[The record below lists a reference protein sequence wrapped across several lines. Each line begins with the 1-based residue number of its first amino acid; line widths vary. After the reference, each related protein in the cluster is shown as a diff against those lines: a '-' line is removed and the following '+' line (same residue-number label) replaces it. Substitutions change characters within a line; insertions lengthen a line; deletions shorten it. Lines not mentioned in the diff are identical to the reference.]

1 MRRLLLLVGAIVFV
15 DTMFFAA
22 LTPLL
27 PEYKDDLD
35 ISKTEAGALASA
47 YAAGALFGALPGGIA
62 AAWRGVKPAVLF
74 GLAGM
79 GVTTLVFGLADTYWL
94 LVAARFFQGLSS
106 AFSWTA
112 SFSWLAAGAPP
123 DRRGELLGAAVGAA
137 IFGALFGPVLGGIAA
152 EVGSGPAFGSVAVLA
167 VGLGV
172 WAWRT
177 PAFSPGEPQPL
188 RMLVD
193 ALGHRGV
200 LSAAWFVALPALLF
214 GVLGVLAPLRLDEL
228 GLGSLAIG
236 AVFLTA
242 AGIEGLASPV
252 IGRVSDRRGRMAPL
266 RAGLLASALV
276 ALVLPWIDVGWLL
289 AGFVVAAG
297 LAFGTFWAPAMALL
311 ADSAEAVGLEYA
323 YGFALVNIAWAP
335 GAFAG
340 AAVGGAV
347 ADLTADA
354 VPYLTLALAC
364 TVSFVLLR
372 GARDPAEAKPR
383 RAEAPS

>member
-1 MRRLLLLVGAIVFV
+1 VRGLLLLVGAIVFV

-27 PEYKDDLD
+27 PDYKDELGL
-35 ISKTEAGALASA
+35 SKTEAGILASS

-62 AAWRGVKPAVLF
+62 AARLGVKPAVLV

-79 GVTTLVFGLADTYWL
+79 GVTTFAFGIADSFWLLLTARFLQGLA
-94 LVAARFFQGLSS
+94 S

-112 SFSWLAAGAPP
+112 SFSWLAASAPP
-123 DRRGELLGAAVGAA
+123 ERRGELLGAAVGAA

-152 EVGSGPAFGSVAVLA
+152 ETATELAFGSVAVLA
-167 VGLGV
+167 VALGI

-177 PAFSPGEPQPL
+177 PAFSPGQPQPL
-188 RMLVD
+188 RMLVE
-193 ALGHRGV
+193 ALGHPGV
-200 LSAAWFVALPALLF
+200 VRAVWFVALPALLF

-228 GLGSLAIG
+228 GLGALAIG

-242 AGIEGLASPV
+242 AGLEALASPV
-252 IGRVSDRRGRMAPL
+252 LGRVSDRRGRMAPL
-266 RAGLLASALV
+266 RAGLLASAIV
-276 ALVLPWIDVGWLL
+276 AAVLPWLGIGWLL
-289 AGFVVAAG
+289 AAFVVAAG

-335 GAFAG
+335 GAFSG
-340 AAVGGAV
+340 AALGGTI
-347 ADLTADA
+347 ADATADA
-354 VPYLTLALAC
+354 VPYLALATAC
-364 TVSFVLLR
+364 LLTLVIVS
-372 GARDPAEAKPR
+372 R
-383 RAEAPS
+383 RREIG

>member
-1 MRRLLLLVGAIVFV
+1 VRSLLLLVGAIVFV

-27 PEYKDDLD
+27 PDYKDELDL
-35 ISKTEAGALASA
+35 SKTEAGVLASS

-62 AAWRGVKPAVLF
+62 AARLGVKPAVLV

-79 GVTTLVFGLADTYWL
+79 GVTTFAFGIGDTFWVLLTARFLQGLA
-94 LVAARFFQGLSS
+94 S

-123 DRRGELLGAAVGAA
+123 ERRGELLGAAVGAA

-152 EVGSGPAFGSVAVLA
+152 ETETELAFGSVAVLA
-167 VGLGV
+167 VALGI

-193 ALGHRGV
+193 ALAHPGV
-200 LSAAWFVALPALLF
+200 VRAVWFVALPALLF

-228 GLGSLAIG
+228 GLGALAIG

-242 AGIEGLASPV
+242 AGLEGLASPV
-252 IGRVSDRRGRMAPL
+252 LGRISDRRGRMAPL
-266 RAGLLASALV
+266 RAGLLASAVV
-276 ALVLPWIDVGWLL
+276 AAALPWVGIGWLL
-289 AGFVVAAG
+289 AAFVVAAG

-335 GAFAG
+335 GAFSG
-340 AAVGGAV
+340 AALGGAI
-347 ADLTADA
+347 ADATADA
-354 VPYLTLALAC
+354 VPYLALAVTC
-364 TVSFVLLR
+364 LLTLVLV
-372 GARDPAEAKPR
+372 GR
-383 RAEAPS
+383 RREVV

>member
-1 MRRLLLLVGAIVFV
+1 VRGLLLLVGAIVFV

-27 PEYKDDLD
+27 PEYRDDLD
-35 ISKTEAGALASA
+35 LSKTEAGALASA

-62 AAWRGVKPAVLF
+62 AARLGVKPAVLF

-79 GVTTLVFGLADTYWL
+79 GVTTMIFGLADAYWL
-94 LVAARFFQGLSS
+94 LLGARFFQGLASS
-106 AFSWTA
+106 FSWTA

-137 IFGALFGPVLGGIAA
+137 IFGALFGPVLGGVAA
-152 EVGSGPAFGSVAVLA
+152 EVGSGPAFGSVAVFA
-167 VGLGV
+167 VVLGV

-193 ALGHRGV
+193 ALRHRGV
-200 LSAAWFVALPALLF
+200 LSSVWFVALPALLF

-242 AGIEGLASPV
+242 AGIEGLASPF
-252 IGRVSDRRGRMAPL
+252 IGRFSDRRGRIAPL

-276 ALVLPWIDVGWLL
+276 TLVLPGIDVGWLL
-289 AGFVVAAG
+289 AAFVVAAG
-297 LAFGTFWAPAMALL
+297 LSFGTFWAPAMALL
-311 ADSAEAVGLEYA
+311 ADSAEEVGLEYA

-340 AAVGGAV
+340 AAVGGAL
-347 ADLTADA
+347 ADVTADA
-354 VPYLTLALAC
+354 VPYLALSAACLLTLALM
-364 TVSFVLLR
+364 
-372 GARDPAEAKPR
+372 R
-383 RAEAPS
+383 RARVAA

>member
-1 MRRLLLLVGAIVFV
+1 VRGLLLLVGAIVFV

-27 PEYKDDLD
+27 PEYRDDLD
-35 ISKTEAGALASA
+35 LSKTEAGALASA

-62 AAWRGVKPAVLF
+62 AARRGVKPAVLA

-79 GVTTLVFGLADTYWL
+79 CVTTLVFGLADTYWL
-94 LVAARFFQGLSS
+94 LVSARFFQGLSS
-106 AFSWTA
+106 SFSWTA

-137 IFGALFGPVLGGIAA
+137 IFGALFGPVLGGVAA
-152 EVGSGPAFGSVAVLA
+152 EVGSGLAFGSVAVFA
-167 VGLGV
+167 VALGI

-177 PAFSPGEPQPL
+177 PAFAPGEPQPL
-188 RMLVD
+188 GMLAD
-193 ALGHRGV
+193 ALRHRGV
-200 LSAAWFVALPALLF
+200 LSSVWFVALPALLF

-242 AGIEGLASPV
+242 AGIEGLASPF
-252 IGRVSDRRGRMAPL
+252 IGRVSDRRGRAAPL

-276 ALVLPWIDVGWLL
+276 TLVLPWIDVGWLL

-297 LAFGTFWAPAMALL
+297 LSFGTFWAPAMALL
-311 ADSAEAVGLEYA
+311 ADNADEVGLEYA

-340 AAVGGAV
+340 AAVGGAI
-347 ADLTADA
+347 ADVTADA
-354 VPYLTLALAC
+354 VPYLALSAACLLTLALM
-364 TVSFVLLR
+364 SR
-372 GARDPAEAKPR
+372 ARTAA
-383 RAEAPS
+383 

>member
-1 MRRLLLLVGAIVFV
+1 LRGLLLLVGAIVFV

-27 PEYKDDLD
+27 PEYRDDLD
-35 ISKTEAGALASA
+35 LSKTAAGALASA

-62 AAWRGVKPAVLF
+62 AARLGVKPAVLF

-79 GVTTLVFGLADTYWL
+79 GVTTLVFGLADTFWL
-94 LVAARFFQGLSS
+94 LIGARFFQGLSS

-123 DRRGELLGAAVGAA
+123 ERRGELLGAAVGAA
-137 IFGALFGPVLGGIAA
+137 IFGALFGPVLGGAAA
-152 EVGSGPAFGSVAVLA
+152 EVGSGIAFGSVAVFA
-167 VGLGV
+167 VALGV

-177 PAFSPGEPQPL
+177 PAYPPGEPQPL
-188 RMLVD
+188 RMLAD
-193 ALGHRGV
+193 ALRHRGV
-200 LSAAWFVALPALLF
+200 LSSVWFVALPALLF

-228 GLGSLAIG
+228 GLGAIAIG
-236 AVFLTA
+236 AVYLTA
-242 AGIEGLASPV
+242 AGIEGVASPFV
-252 IGRVSDRRGRMAPL
+252 GRFSDRRGRTAPL

-276 ALVLPWIDVGWLL
+276 TLILPWLDVGWLL
-289 AGFVVAAG
+289 AGFVIVAG

-311 ADSAEAVGLEYA
+311 ADSAEEVGLEYA

-340 AAVGGAV
+340 AALGGAL
-347 ADLTADA
+347 ADVTADA
-354 VPYLTLALAC
+354 VPYLALSATCLLTLGLM
-364 TVSFVLLR
+364 SR
-372 GARDPAEAKPR
+372 PANPA
-383 RAEAPS
+383 

>member
-1 MRRLLLLVGAIVFV
+1 VRGLLLLVGAIVFV

-27 PEYKDDLD
+27 PDYKDELGL
-35 ISKTEAGALASA
+35 SKTEAGILASS

-62 AAWRGVKPAVLF
+62 AARLGVKPAVLV

-79 GVTTLVFGLADTYWL
+79 GVTTFAFGIADSFWLLLTARFLQGLA
-94 LVAARFFQGLSS
+94 S

-112 SFSWLAAGAPP
+112 SFSWLAAAAPP
-123 DRRGELLGAAVGAA
+123 ERRGELLGAAVGAA

-152 EVGSGPAFGSVAVLA
+152 ETAPEFAFGSVAVLA
-167 VGLGV
+167 VALGI

-177 PAFSPGEPQPL
+177 PAFSPGQPQPL
-188 RMLVD
+188 RMLVE
-193 ALGHRGV
+193 ALGHPGV
-200 LSAAWFVALPALLF
+200 VRAVWFVALPALLF

-228 GLGSLAIG
+228 GLGALAIG

-242 AGIEGLASPV
+242 AGLEALASPV
-252 IGRVSDRRGRMAPL
+252 LGRVSDRRGRMAPL
-266 RAGLLASALV
+266 RAGLLASAIV
-276 ALVLPWIDVGWLL
+276 AAVLPWLGIGWLL
-289 AGFVVAAG
+289 AAFVVAAG

-335 GAFAG
+335 GAFSG
-340 AAVGGAV
+340 AALGGTI
-347 ADLTADA
+347 ADATADA
-354 VPYLTLALAC
+354 VPYLTLATAC
-364 TVSFVLLR
+364 LLTLVIVS
-372 GARDPAEAKPR
+372 R
-383 RAEAPS
+383 RRETG

>member
-1 MRRLLLLVGAIVFV
+1 VRRLLLLVGAIVFV

-27 PEYKDDLD
+27 PDYKEELDL
-35 ISKTEAGALASA
+35 SKTEAGVLASA
-47 YAAGALFGALPGGIA
+47 YAAGALFGALPGGIVA
-62 AAWRGVKPAVLF
+62 ARVGVKPAVLI

-79 GVTTLVFGLADTYWL
+79 GVTTFAFGVGDTFWLLLTARFLQGLA
-94 LVAARFFQGLSS
+94 S

-137 IFGALFGPVLGGIAA
+137 IFGALFGPVLGGIAS
-152 EVGSGPAFGSVAVLA
+152 ETGPELAFGSVAVLA
-167 VGLGV
+167 IALGI

-177 PAFSPGEPQPL
+177 PAFAPGAPQPL

-193 ALGHRGV
+193 ALAHPGV
-200 LSAAWFVALPALLF
+200 LRAAWFVALPALLF

-242 AGIEGLASPV
+242 AGIEALASPV
-252 IGRVSDRRGRMAPL
+252 LGRVSDRRGRMAPL
-266 RAGLLASALV
+266 RAGLLFSALV
-276 ALVLPWIDVGWLL
+276 AAVLPWIDIDWLL
-289 AGFVVAAG
+289 AAFVVAAG

-335 GAFAG
+335 GAFSG
-340 AAVGGAV
+340 AALGGAI
-347 ADLTADA
+347 ADA
-354 VPYLTLALAC
+354 TVDALPYLALSAACLLTLA
-364 TVSFVLLR
+364 TVSR
-372 GARDPAEAKPR
+372 PR
-383 RAEAPS
+383 RTA

>member
-1 MRRLLLLVGAIVFV
+1 MTDIHIERAMRGLLLLVGAIVFV

-27 PEYKDDLD
+27 PTYKEELGL
-35 ISKTEAGALASA
+35 SKSEAGVLASS

-62 AAWRGVKPAVLF
+62 AARLGVKPVVLA

-79 GVTTLVFGLADTYWL
+79 GVTTLTFGIADTFWL
-94 LVAARFFQGLSS
+94 LLLARFLQGLSS

-123 DRRGELLGAAVGAA
+123 GRRGELLGAAVGAA

-152 EVGSGPAFGSVAVLA
+152 ETSPELAFGSVAVLA
-167 VGLGV
+167 IALGV

-177 PAFSPGEPQPL
+177 PAYSPGEPQPL

-193 ALGHRGV
+193 ALRHSGV
-200 LSAAWFVALPALLF
+200 VRAAWFVALPALLF

-242 AGIEGLASPV
+242 AGLEGVASPL
-252 IGRVSDRRGRMAPL
+252 IGRISDRRGRMAPL

-276 ALVLPWIDVGWLL
+276 AAALPWLSNAWLL
-289 AGFVVAAG
+289 APFVVVAG

-335 GAFAG
+335 GAFSG
-340 AAVGGAV
+340 AAVGGAI
-347 ADLTADA
+347 ADATADA
-354 VPYLTLALAC
+354 VPYLALSAACLLTLARM
-364 TVSFVLLR
+364 SR
-372 GARDPAEAKPR
+372 ARRTE
-383 RAEAPS
+383 

>member
-1 MRRLLLLVGAIVFV
+1 VRRLLLLVGAIVFV

-27 PEYKDDLD
+27 PDYEDRLDL
-35 ISKTEAGALASA
+35 SKAEAGMLASS
-47 YAAGALFGALPGGIA
+47 YAAGALFGALPGGLA
-62 AAWRGVKPAVLF
+62 AARLGVKPAVLI

-79 GVTTLVFGLADTYWL
+79 GLTTLAFGVAESIWL
-94 LVAARFFQGLSS
+94 LDTARFLQGLSS

-123 DRRGELLGAAVGAA
+123 ERRGELIGAAVGAA

-152 EVGSGPAFGSVAVLA
+152 ETSTELAFGSVAVLA
-167 VGLGV
+167 VALGV

-177 PAFSPGEPQPL
+177 PAFSPSEPQPL
-188 RMLVD
+188 RMLFN
-193 ALGHRGV
+193 ALAHPGV
-200 LSAAWFVALPALLF
+200 ASAAWFVALPALLF

-242 AGIEGLASPV
+242 AGLEALASPV
-252 IGRVSDRRGRMAPL
+252 LGRISDRRGRTAPL

-276 ALVLPWIDVGWLL
+276 AAVLPWLDAGWLL
-289 AGFVVAAG
+289 AAFVVAAG

-311 ADSAEAVGLEYA
+311 TDSAEAVGLDYA

-335 GAFAG
+335 GAFTG
-340 AAVGGAV
+340 AAVGGAI
-347 ADLTADA
+347 ADATADA
-354 VPYLTLALAC
+354 VPYLALAVACLLTLALMSRRS
-364 TVSFVLLR
+364 SF
-372 GARDPAEAKPR
+372 G
-383 RAEAPS
+383 

>member
-1 MRRLLLLVGAIVFV
+1 VRSLLLLVGAIVFV

-27 PEYKDDLD
+27 PDYKDELDL
-35 ISKTEAGALASA
+35 SKTEAGVLASS
-47 YAAGALFGALPGGIA
+47 YAAGALFGALPGGIVA
-62 AAWRGVKPAVLF
+62 ARLGVKPAVLF

-79 GVTTLVFGLADTYWL
+79 GVTTFVFGIADSFWL
-94 LVAARFFQGLSS
+94 LLTARFLQGLAS

-123 DRRGELLGAAVGAA
+123 ERRGELLGAAVGAA

-152 EVGSGPAFGSVAVLA
+152 ETETEIAFGSVAVLA
-167 VGLGV
+167 VALGI

-177 PAFSPGEPQPL
+177 PAFSPGQPQPL

-193 ALGHRGV
+193 ALAHPGV
-200 LSAAWFVALPALLF
+200 VRAVWFVALPALLF

-228 GLGSLAIG
+228 GLGALAIG

-242 AGIEGLASPV
+242 AGLEALASPV
-252 IGRVSDRRGRMAPL
+252 LGRISDRRGRMAPL
-266 RAGLLASALV
+266 RAGLLASAVV
-276 ALVLPWIDVGWLL
+276 ACALPWVGIGWLL
-289 AGFVVAAG
+289 AAFVVAAG

-335 GAFAG
+335 GAFSG
-340 AAVGGAV
+340 AAVGGAI
-347 ADLTADA
+347 ADATADA
-354 VPYLTLALAC
+354 VPYLALAATCLLTLAL
-364 TVSFVLLR
+364 VGR
-372 GARDPAEAKPR
+372 RRDMA
-383 RAEAPS
+383 

>member
-1 MRRLLLLVGAIVFV
+1 VRGLLLLVGAIVFV

-27 PEYKDDLD
+27 PEYRDDLD
-35 ISKTEAGALASA
+35 LSKTEAGALASA

-62 AAWRGVKPAVLF
+62 AARRGVKPAVLA

-79 GVTTLVFGLADTYWL
+79 CVTTLVFGLADTYWL
-94 LVAARFFQGLSS
+94 LVSARFFQGLSS
-106 AFSWTA
+106 SFSWTA

-137 IFGALFGPVLGGIAA
+137 IFGALFGPVLGGVAA
-152 EVGSGPAFGSVAVLA
+152 EVGSGLAFGSVAVFA
-167 VGLGV
+167 VALGI

-177 PAFSPGEPQPL
+177 PAFAPGEPQPL
-188 RMLVD
+188 GMLAD
-193 ALGHRGV
+193 ALRHRGV
-200 LSAAWFVALPALLF
+200 LSSVWFVALPALLF

-242 AGIEGLASPV
+242 AGIEGLASPF
-252 IGRVSDRRGRMAPL
+252 IGRVSDRRGRAAPL

-276 ALVLPWIDVGWLL
+276 TLVLPWIDVGWLL

-297 LAFGTFWAPAMALL
+297 LSFGTFWAPAMALL
-311 ADSAEAVGLEYA
+311 ADNADEVGLEYA

-340 AAVGGAV
+340 AAVGGAI
-347 ADLTADA
+347 ADVTADA
-354 VPYLTLALAC
+354 VPYLALSAACLLTLALM
-364 TVSFVLLR
+364 SR
-372 GARDPAEAKPR
+372 ARTTA
-383 RAEAPS
+383 

>member
-1 MRRLLLLVGAIVFV
+1 VRSLLLLVGAIVFV

-27 PEYKDDLD
+27 PDYKDDLGL
-35 ISKTEAGALASA
+35 SKTEAGLLASS

-62 AAWRGVKPAVLF
+62 AARLGVKPAVLA

-79 GVTTLVFGLADTYWL
+79 GVTTFVFGIADSFWL
-94 LVAARFFQGLSS
+94 LLAARFLQGLAS

-123 DRRGELLGAAVGAA
+123 ERRGELLGAAVGAA
-137 IFGALFGPVLGGIAA
+137 IFGALFGPVLGGVAA
-152 EVGSGPAFGSVAVLA
+152 ETATELAFGSVAVLA
-167 VGLGV
+167 VALGI

-177 PAFSPGEPQPL
+177 PAFAPGQPQPL

-193 ALGHRGV
+193 ALAHPGV
-200 LSAAWFVALPALLF
+200 VRAVWFVAFPALLF

-252 IGRVSDRRGRMAPL
+252 IGRVSDRRGRIAPL

-276 ALVLPWIDVGWLL
+276 TLVLPWIDVGWLL

-311 ADSAEAVGLEYA
+311 ADSAEEVGLEYA

-340 AAVGGAV
+340 AALGGAV
-347 ADLTADA
+347 ADVTADA
-354 VPYLTLALAC
+354 VPYLALSAGCLLTLVF
-364 TVSFVLLR
+364 VSR
-372 GARDPAEAKPR
+372 TRSTA
-383 RAEAPS
+383 